1 MDTQTRTS
9 IMKMADS
16 ADAALIEATLKG
28 DEPAFAE
35 LVRRYQGAVW
45 GTVHR
50 ILGNSSEDEDAVQEV
65 FLRVYASLRKFDT
78 KYPFGPWIL
87 RIATNY
93 CIDLLRRR
101 KTRKYKLWADLAES
115 DQQKLLNKMAVSGDS
130 DSLISESPETYE
142 RIAKD
147 LLNELKPKY
156 RTAFVLREVEGR
168 DYREVAGAMGTSEL
182 AARVRVS
189 RARAQIQKKFR
200 AYLAG
205 MSTKD

>member
-1 MDTQTRTS
+1 METHIRTL
-9 IMKMADS
+9 IIDMAEP
-16 ADAALIEATLKG
+16 ADAALIENTLKG
-28 DEPAFAE
+28 DESAFAE
-35 LVRRYQGAVW
+35 LIRRYQAAVW

-50 ILGNSSEDEDAVQEV
+50 ILGSSSEGEDAVQEI
-65 FLRVYASLRKFDT
+65 FLRVFSSLRRFDL

-101 KTRKYKLWADLAES
+101 KARKYKLWTDLSEGE
-115 DQQKLLNKMAVSGDS
+115 QQKLMNEMSVDGDF
-130 DSLISESPETYE
+130 DSRSPETYE
-142 RIAKD
+142 RVARE

-168 DYREVAGAMGTSEL
+168 DYREVASALGTSEL

-189 RARAQIQKKFR
+189 RARSEIQKKFR
-200 AYLAG
+200 AFLG
-205 MSTKD
+205 GSGTED

>member
-1 MDTQTRTS
+1 
-9 IMKMADS
+9 MKMADS

-35 LVRRYQGAVW
+35 LVRRYQRAVW

-65 FLRVYASLRKFDT
+65 FLRAYASLAKFDR

-87 RIATNY
+87 RIASNY
-93 CIDLLRRR
+93 CIDQLRRR
-101 KTRKYKLWADLAES
+101 KARKYKLWTDLAES

-142 RIAKD
+142 RIAKN

-168 DYREVAGAMGTSEL
+168 DYREVAAAMGTSEL

-200 AYLAG
+200 AHLAG
-205 MSTKD
+205 ASTKD